1 MRQTAF
7 CLKNHYQTSALSEIL
22 PVQTPH
28 GFVER
33 GDFGFKAKVL
43 SFGDAGAVLT
53 IVELPMTAVVLNG
66 VDRHLSCNAHRK
78 FAAAETL

>member
-1 MRQTAF
+1 M
-7 CLKNHYQTSALSEIL
+7 
-22 PVQTPH
+22 QTPH

-53 IVELPMTAVVLNG
+53 IVELPMTAV
-66 VDRHLSCNAHRK
+66 D
-78 FAAAETL
+78 